1 MGVSGN
7 DMRSSERNS
16 GRRPMRPAIKGTATM
31 RISLD
36 SITPMLVAGTAAA
49 CPDVRQGDPA
59 EAERSRVDGG
69 WW

>member
-1 MGVSGN
+1 
-7 DMRSSERNS
+7 
-16 GRRPMRPAIKGTATM
+16 MRPAVKGTATM

-36 SITPMLVAGTAAA
+36 AITPVLVAGTAAA

-69 WW
+69 SERERWAA